1 MKIYGIQLSSEWN
14 QKEQN
19 FKKVKTLLEK
29 HKVIKNSLL
38 VLPEMFATGFNLD
51 PPATM
56 AEEPHMGA

>member
-14 QKEQN
+14 QKEEN
-19 FKKVKTLLEK
+19 FKKVKALLEK

-51 PPATM
+51 PPTT
-56 AEEPHMGA
+56 